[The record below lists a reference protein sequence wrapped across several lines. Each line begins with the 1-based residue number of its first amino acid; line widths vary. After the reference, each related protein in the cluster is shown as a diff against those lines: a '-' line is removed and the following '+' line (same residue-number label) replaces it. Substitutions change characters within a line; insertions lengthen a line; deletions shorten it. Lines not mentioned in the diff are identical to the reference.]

1 MATSVPQGFPPVLGV
16 PALYRIVR
24 CIPVAGTIVTTV
36 ANASPLGA
44 DMVAEV
50 KALYPTATEAQIKAA
65 GIVVKQ
71 VDVQNTGYDDQGSA
85 QTALVQYIERLSTLG
100 NAPLDASG
108 YNLIP
113 PGSAA
118 SYPSPMRRGI
128 PQAAKQFSLKC
139 STPPARPQMVN
150 AIIWFDVPGFG
161 S

>member
-1 MATSVPQGFPPVLGV
+1 MPTPAPQGFPPVIGV

-24 CIPVAGTIVTTV
+24 CIPVEGTIVTTV
-36 ANASPLGA
+36 ANASPLPA
-44 DMVAEV
+44 DMLAEV
-50 KALYPTATEAQIKAA
+50 QALYSSATEQQIKTA

-71 VDVQNTGYDDQGSA
+71 VDIQNTGYDDQGSA
-85 QTALVQYIERLSTLG
+85 QTALVEYIERLSVIG
-100 NAPLDASG
+100 NAPLATGG

-113 PGSAA
+113 PGASA